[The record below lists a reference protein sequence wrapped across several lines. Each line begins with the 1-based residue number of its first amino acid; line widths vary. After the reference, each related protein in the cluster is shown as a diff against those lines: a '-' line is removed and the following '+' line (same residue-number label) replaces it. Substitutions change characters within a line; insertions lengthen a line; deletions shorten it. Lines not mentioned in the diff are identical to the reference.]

1 MISTGPAEN
10 GFDFALPGTWWLVPV
25 ADPSVAARSIAR
37 AVEQA
42 VGRRDADARLRAEL
56 RTRFTDVADRA
67 RTAGAAQVHLCH
79 EIVPGVPLPATLTV
93 YWPRLVLRASG
104 EDDPALALRALLG
117 PPEGADAGDGAPAGT
132 GVDADVTLDD
142 LPTGPGIR
150 RTRVITGSAAPD
162 GSAPDVTTVEVDY
175 WLATP
180 GGRVLLLSFAC
191 GMPLLAG
198 QLVDLFDL
206 VVRTTT
212 WRFPA
217 GATEPARS

>member
-1 MISTGPAEN
+1 MTGTKPAAET

-25 ADPSVAARSIAR
+25 ADPDVSVKAIGR

-56 RTRFTDVADRA
+56 RERFTDVADRA
-67 RTAGAAQVHLCH
+67 RTAGAAQVHLCR
-79 EIVPGVPLPATLTV
+79 EVVPGVPLPGTLTV
-93 YWPRLVLRASG
+93 YWPRIALRASG
-104 EDDPALALRALLG
+104 ESDPAVALHRVL
-117 PPEGADAGDGAPAGT
+117 GAP
-132 GVDADVTLDD
+132 DADTSEAELAD
-142 LPTGPGIR
+142 LPTGAGIR
-150 RTRVITGSAAPD
+150 RTRIVTGSAAPD

-191 GMPLLAG
+191 GLPLLAD
-198 QLVDLFDL
+198 QLVELFDL

-212 WRFPA
+212 WRLPA
-217 GATEPARS
+217 

>member
-1 MISTGPAEN
+1 MTSPSASGSTSAAASAEN

-25 ADPSVAARSIAR
+25 DDPEVAGRSITR
-37 AVEQA
+37 AVERA
-42 VGRRDADARLRAEL
+42 IGRRDADARLRADL
-56 RTRFTDVADRA
+56 RARFTDVADRA
-67 RTAGAAQVHLCH
+67 RTAGAAQIHLCH

-93 YWPRLVLRASG
+93 YWPRLALRASG
-104 EDDPALALRALLG
+104 ETDPGLALRAVLG
-117 PPEGADAGDGAPAGT
+117 SPDGAGD
-132 GVDADVTLDD
+132 VMLDD

-150 RTRVITGSAAPD
+150 RTRVFTGSAAPD

-191 GMPLLAG
+191 GMPLLAD
-198 QLVDLFDL
+198 QLVELFDL

-212 WRFPA
+212 WRFPRE
-217 GATEPARS
+217 G

>member
-1 MISTGPAEN
+1 MTSPSASGAAQTAPASAEN

-25 ADPSVAARSIAR
+25 DDPAVAERSIAR
-37 AVEQA
+37 AVERA
-42 VGRRDADARLRAEL
+42 VGRRDEDARLRAEL
-56 RTRFTDVADRA
+56 RARFTDVADRA

-79 EIVPGVPLPATLTV
+79 EIMPGVPLPATLTV

-104 EDDPALALRALLG
+104 ESDPGAALRAVLG
-117 PPEGADAGDGAPAGT
+117 PPDGD
-132 GVDADVTLDD
+132 DVALDD
-142 LPTGPGIR
+142 LPTGAGIR

-191 GMPLLAG
+191 GMPLLAD
-198 QLVDLFDL
+198 QLVELFDL

-212 WRFPA
+212 WRFP
-217 GATEPARS
+217 T